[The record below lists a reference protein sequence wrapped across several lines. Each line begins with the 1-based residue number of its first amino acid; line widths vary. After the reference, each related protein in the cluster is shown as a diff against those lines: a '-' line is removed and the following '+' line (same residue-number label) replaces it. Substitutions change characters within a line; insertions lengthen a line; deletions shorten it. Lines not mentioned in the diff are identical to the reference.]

1 MKLSRSPRAYVIGG
15 VELSR
20 EEIVHKYLHL
30 VKYVAGRI
38 SVNLPPNVE
47 INDLINDG
55 ILGLIDA
62 IEKYDD
68 ARGVKF
74 ETYAI
79 TRINGAILD
88 ALRSL
93 DWVPR
98 AVRQRARELE
108 RTYQELE
115 VELGRAPT
123 EAEVARRLGL
133 SKKELDQLIQ
143 RVRGTAVLS
152 LEEFLPNEKGY
163 EIPLVDTLR
172 DDDNDV
178 MSEVESHEVRAELV
192 RAVENL
198 PPQERTVITLYYFEG
213 QTLKEIKG
221 ALGVSESRVSQIHAQ
236 AVIHLRQRL
245 RELRDDLGYR
255 EDDPTIKQKY
265 LRRPTTTPAENADC
279 KENKVERTLRGEIPD
294 HGDSSRGSATGVSGR
309 AAKRSAG

>member
-1 MKLSRSPRAYVIGG
+1 MKLTRSSHRYVIGG

-98 AVRQRARELE
+98 AVRQRARELD
-108 RTYQELE
+108 RVYQELE
-115 VELGRAPT
+115 LELGRAAT
-123 EAEVARRLGL
+123 DEEVAARMGISL
-133 SKKELDQLIQ
+133 KELDTLQQ
-143 RVRGTAVLS
+143 RIRGTSVLS
-152 LEEFLPNEKGY
+152 LEEFLPNERGY
-163 EIPLVDTLR
+163 EIPLVDTIK
-172 DDDNDV
+172 DHDNEV
-178 MSEVESHEVRAELV
+178 TSAVESREIKAALV
-192 RAVENL
+192 RAVQEL
-198 PPQERTVITLYYFEG
+198 PPQERTVISLYYFEG

-221 ALGVSESRVSQIHAQ
+221 ALNVSESRVSQIHAQ
-236 AVIHLRQRL
+236 AVIHLRQK
-245 RELRDDLGYR
+245 LRDLRGDLGYR
-255 EDDPTIKQKY
+255 DGDPNVKQKY
-265 LRRPTTTPAENADC
+265 LRKPPPSAD
-279 KENKVERTLRGEIPD
+279 TL
-294 HGDSSRGSATGVSGR
+294 DSVG
-309 AAKRSAG
+309 

>member
-1 MKLSRSPRAYVIGG
+1 MRLNRGSRRYIIAGA
-15 VELSR
+15 ELSR

-38 SVNLPPNVE
+38 SVNLPPNIE
-47 INDLINDG
+47 LNDLINDG

-108 RTYQELE
+108 RAYQELE
-115 VELGRAPT
+115 AEHGRIPTNEELA
-123 EAEVARRLGL
+123 AKLGVSL
-133 SKKELDQLIQ
+133 KELNAVMQ

-152 LEEFLPNEKGY
+152 LEEYVPNEKGY
-163 EIPLVDTLR
+163 EIPLVDTLK
-172 DDDNDV
+172 DGDSDV
-178 MSEVESHEVRAELV
+178 TVAVESREIRGALV
-192 RAVENL
+192 KAVEAL
-198 PPQERTVITLYYFEG
+198 PPQERTVISLYYFQG
-213 QTLKEIKG
+213 QTLKEIKT
-221 ALGVSESRVSQIHAQ
+221 ALNVSESRVSQIHAQ
-236 AVIHLRQRL
+236 AVIHLRQNL
-245 RELRDDLGYR
+245 RELRTDLGYR
-255 EDDPTIKQKY
+255 EGDPNVKQKY
-265 LRRPTTTPAENADC
+265 VRKPAAADSVT
-279 KENKVERTLRGEIPD
+279 KAV
-294 HGDSSRGSATGVSGR
+294 
-309 AAKRSAG
+309 

>member
-1 MKLSRSPRAYVIGG
+1 MNVSRSFRRYIIGG
-15 VELSR
+15 VELTR

-98 AVRQRARELE
+98 AVRQRAREIE

-115 VELGRAPT
+115 SELGRVPT
-123 EAEVARRLGL
+123 EDEVAARMGVTR
-133 SKKELDQLIQ
+133 KEFDHLVQ

-172 DDDNDV
+172 DEDHDV
-178 MSEVESHEVRAELV
+178 MSEVESREVRAELV

-198 PPQERTVITLYYFEG
+198 PPQERTVIRLYYFEG

-245 RELRDDLGYR
+245 RELRNDLGYR
-255 EDDPTIKQKY
+255 EDDPNVKQKY
-265 LRRPTTTPAENADC
+265 LRKPQQGNDSKAE
-279 KENKVERTLRGEIPD
+279 RQLRGEVSG
-294 HGDSSRGSATGVSGR
+294 HGDSAGGSSTRLPGRTAERGPN
-309 AAKRSAG
+309 

>member
-1 MKLSRSPRAYVIGG
+1 MRAKSGSRRYVIGG
-15 VELSR
+15 VELTR

-47 INDLINDG
+47 LNDLVNDG

-98 AVRQRARELE
+98 AVRQRSRELE
-108 RTYQELE
+108 RAYQELE
-115 VELGRAPT
+115 IALGRIPT
-123 EAEVARRLGL
+123 EEELAARLNISIKDL
-133 SKKELDQLIQ
+133 NALLQ
-143 RVRGTAVLS
+143 RVRGTSVLS

-163 EIPLVDTLR
+163 EIPLVDTLKSPE
-172 DDDNDV
+172 NDV
-178 MSEVESHEVRAELV
+178 TA
-192 RAVENL
+192 AVEQGEIKESLVSAVNEL
-198 PPQERTVITLYYFEG
+198 APQERTVISLYYFEG
-213 QTLKEIKG
+213 LTLKEIKG
-221 ALGVSESRVSQIHAQ
+221 ALNVSESRVSQIHAQ
-236 AVIHLRQRL
+236 AVIHLRQKL
-245 RELRDDLGYR
+245 RELRSDLGYR
-255 EDDPTIKQKY
+255 EGDPSVKQKY
-265 LRRPTTTPAENADC
+265 LRKNA
-279 KENKVERTLRGEIPD
+279 V
-294 HGDSSRGSATGVSGR
+294 SADTIG
-309 AAKRSAG
+309 KAG

>member
-1 MKLSRSPRAYVIGG
+1 MTSGTSRRYVIGG
-15 VELSR
+15 AELSR

-47 INDLINDG
+47 LNDLINDG

-68 ARGVKF
+68 DRGVKF

-108 RTYQELE
+108 RAYQELE
-115 VELGRAPT
+115 LTHGRVPTAVELAKHM
-123 EAEVARRLGL
+123 GL
-133 SKKELDQLIQ
+133 SRHDFDQLVQ
-143 RVRGTAVLS
+143 RVRGTSVLS

-172 DDDNDV
+172 DDDSDV
-178 MSEVESHEVRAELV
+178 TAEVELHESHGELL
-192 RAVENL
+192 RAVEGL
-198 PPQERTVITLYYFEG
+198 SPQESTVIRLYYFDG

-221 ALGVSESRVSQIHAQ
+221 VLGVSESRVSQIHAQ

-245 RELRDDLGYR
+245 RELQADLGYR
-255 EDDPTIKQKY
+255 DDDPTVKQKY
-265 LRRPTTTPAENADC
+265 LRKPAPEA
-279 KENKVERTLRGEIPD
+279 EGKVERTLRGEVAS
-294 HGDSSRGSATGVSGR
+294 HGDPTGGSATGLSGGSR
-309 AAKRSAG
+309 KRGGR

>member
-1 MKLSRSPRAYVIGG
+1 MAPTPNRSSRGYIIGG
-15 VELSR
+15 VQLTR

-47 INDLINDG
+47 LNDLINDG

-108 RTYQELE
+108 RAYQALE
-115 VELGRAPT
+115 AEFGRVPT
-123 EAEVARRLGL
+123 EEELAAKLEITP
-133 SKKELDQLIQ
+133 KELDALMQ
-143 RVRGTAVLS
+143 RVRGTSVLS

-163 EIPLVDTLR
+163 EIPLVDTLK
-172 DDDNDV
+172 DEGN
-178 MSEVESHEVRAELV
+178 EVTT
-192 RAVENL
+192 AVEAREIRGALVTAVEELNA
-198 PPQERTVITLYYFEG
+198 QERTVISMYYFDG
-213 QTLKEIKG
+213 LTLKEIKG

-236 AVIHLRQRL
+236 AVIHLRQKL
-245 RELRDDLGYR
+245 RNLSTDLGYR
-255 EDDPTIKQKY
+255 EGDPNVKQKY
-265 LRRPTTTPAENADC
+265 LRKAPTGAD
-279 KENKVERTLRGEIPD
+279 NVT
-294 HGDSSRGSATGVSGR
+294 R
-309 AAKRSAG
+309 AG

>member
-1 MKLSRSPRAYVIGG
+1 MTADRNLRRYIIGG

-98 AVRQRARELE
+98 AIRQRARELE

-115 VELGRAPT
+115 LELGRAPS
-123 EAEVARRLGL
+123 EEEVATRLGL
-133 SKKELDQLIQ
+133 SAREFDQLVQ

-163 EIPLVDTLR
+163 EIPLVDTLK
-172 DDDNDV
+172 DEDSDV
-178 MSEVESHEVRAELV
+178 TGEVESREVRAELV
-192 RAVENL
+192 RAVDSL
-198 PPQERTVITLYYFEG
+198 SPQERTVIRLYYFDG

-236 AVIHLRQRL
+236 AVIHLRQKL
-245 RELRDDLGYR
+245 RELRNDLGYR

-265 LRRPTTTPAENADC
+265 VRKPPAVQEAPERADTR
-279 KENKVERTLRGEIPD
+279 VERISRGEVPG
-294 HGDSSRGSATGVSGR
+294 HGDPTGGSATRLPGH
-309 AAKRSAG
+309 AAERGGS

>member
-1 MKLSRSPRAYVIGG
+1 MKADRGLRRYVIGG

-108 RTYQELE
+108 RAHQELE
-115 VELGRAPT
+115 LENGRAPS
-123 EAEVARRLGL
+123 EEEVAARLGL
-133 SKKELDQLIQ
+133 TKRELDMLIQ

-152 LEEFLPNEKGY
+152 LEEFLRGAGGAGGSRRRALAARTHRYPAV
-163 EIPLVDTLR
+163 LLR
-172 DDDNDV
+172 GPDAQGDQG
-178 MSEVESHEVRAELV
+178 RARRFGIAGLADPRPGGHPPADAAA
-192 RAVENL
+192 RAACRPRL
-198 PPQERTVITLYYFEG
+198 PG
-213 QTLKEIKG
+213 
-221 ALGVSESRVSQIHAQ
+221 
-236 AVIHLRQRL
+236 
-245 RELRDDLGYR
+245 
-255 EDDPTIKQKY
+255 
-265 LRRPTTTPAENADC
+265 RRPDDQAEIFEKA
-279 KENKVERTLRGEIPD
+279 
-294 HGDSSRGSATGVSGR
+294 GSPGAGR
-309 AAKRSAG
+309 

>member
-1 MKLSRSPRAYVIGG
+1 MKLSRSPRSYVIGG

-98 AVRQRARELE
+98 AVRQKARELE
-108 RTYQELE
+108 RTHQELE
-115 VELGRAPT
+115 TALGRVPT
-123 EAEVARRLGL
+123 HDEIATRMGVT
-133 SKKELDQLIQ
+133 SKELDQLIQ

-172 DDDNDV
+172 DDENDV
-178 MSEVESHEVRAELV
+178 MFEVESREVKAELV
-192 RAVENL
+192 EAVENL
-198 PPQERTVITLYYFEG
+198 PPQERTVIRLYYFEG

-245 RELRDDLGYR
+245 RELRNDLGYR

-265 LRRPTTTPAENADC
+265 LRKPQPGADT
-279 KENKVERTLRGEIPD
+279 KVERTLRGEVTGN
-294 HGDSSRGSATGVSGR
+294 GDSSRGSATRLPGR
-309 AAKRSAG
+309 TAERGPG

>member
-1 MKLSRSPRAYVIGG
+1 MNINRNSRRYIIGG

-20 EEIVHKYLHL
+20 EEIIHKYLHL

-68 ARGVKF
+68 TRGVKF

-79 TRINGAILD
+79 TRINGSILD

-108 RTYQELE
+108 RAYQELE
-115 VELGRAPT
+115 LQLGRAPS
-123 EAEVARRLGL
+123 EEEIAAHLGI
-133 SKKELDQLIQ
+133 SVRELNQLVQ

-163 EIPLVDTLR
+163 EIPLVDTLK
-172 DDDNDV
+172 DEESDV
-178 MSEVESHEVRAELV
+178 TSEVEQHEVRAELV
-192 RAVENL
+192 AAVDSL
-198 PPQERTVITLYYFEG
+198 STQERTVIRLYYFEG

-236 AVIHLRQRL
+236 AVIHLRQKL
-245 RELRDDLGYR
+245 RALRTDLGYR
-255 EDDPTIKQKY
+255 EDDPTVKQKY
-265 LRRPTTTPAENADC
+265 LRRPAPEADLG
-279 KENKVERTLRGEIPD
+279 ERISRGEVGGQSGITQ
-294 HGDSSRGSATGVSGR
+294 AT
-309 AAKRSAG
+309 

>member
-1 MKLSRSPRAYVIGG
+1 MKLSRSPRRYVIGG
-15 VELSR
+15 IELSR

-108 RTYQELE
+108 RVHQDLE

-123 EAEVARRLGL
+123 EDEVAARMGL
-133 SKKELDQLIQ
+133 SRKEFDQVIQ

-172 DDDNDV
+172 DDSNDV
-178 MSEVESHEVRAELV
+178 TSEVESREVRAELV
-192 RAVENL
+192 QAVENL
-198 PPQERTVITLYYFEG
+198 SPQERTVIKLYYFEG

-245 RELRDDLGYR
+245 RELRNDLGYR
-255 EDDPTIKQKY
+255 EGDPNIKQKY
-265 LRRPTTTPAENADC
+265 LRKPQPPAEEADS
-279 KENKVERTLRGEIPD
+279 KVERTLRGEVTG
-294 HGDSSRGSATGVSGR
+294 HGDSTGGSATGISGR
-309 AAKRSAG
+309 AAERGPG